1 MWNPGGE
8 EVGEFMKSAN
18 ANEYVRI
25 SEGRRCGN
33 GGWKVAEQVGRDD

>member
-1 MWNPGGE
+1 MRNPGGE

-33 GGWKVAEQVGRDD
+33 GGGVQSC